1 MATTIAVIAA
11 GAMGSTVS
19 RKLVQKG
26 CTVLTNLEGRSEST
40 RRRAIEAGMKEA
52 TYNSIARE
60 ASIILSILPPSD
72 AFSFAQSFAKEAN
85 MVSSKIL
92 FADCN
97 AVNPETVKSISDI
110 FSGTSISFVDAGIIG
125 GPPRDDY
132 DPVFFASS
140 NDAEQLQKFAE
151 LSKYGLKVSVLE
163 GDGAGVGAASALKM
177 SYAGI
182 TKGMIGV
189 LTTMFL
195 GAHASSPATAKALLK
210 ILHETRPHIVQD
222 ATRGLPGMIPKAY
235 RWVGEMEEI
244 AAFLGEGAGDTYMGI
259 AKVYERV
266 ETSLKGNNADIE
278 VLKGMV
284 EEAKKL

>member
-11 GAMGSTVS
+11 GAMGSAVS
-19 RKLVQKG
+19 RRLVQRG

-177 SYAGI
+177 SYAVRSTR
-182 TKGMIGV
+182 TKFHVSWRYGYIS
-189 LTTMFL
+189 
-195 GAHASSPATAKALLK
+195 AHAYLFVST
-210 ILHETRPHIVQD
+210 
-222 ATRGLPGMIPKAY
+222 GY
-235 RWVGEMEEI
+235 
-244 AAFLGEGAGDTYMGI
+244 
-259 AKVYERV
+259 YERNDRRAYHDV
-266 ETSLKGNNADIE
+266 SWFVIFSASC
-278 VLKGMV
+278 
-284 EEAKKL
+284 

>member
-11 GAMGSTVS
+11 GAMGSAVS
-19 RKLVQKG
+19 RRLVQGG
-26 CTVLTNLEGRSEST
+26 CTVLTNLDGRSEST
-40 RRRAIEAGMKEA
+40 RRRALEAGMKEA
-52 TYNSIARE
+52 TYHSIAHE
-60 ASIILSILPPSD
+60 ASIVLSILPPSD
-72 AFSFAQSFAKEAN
+72 ALSFAESFVKEAN
-85 MVSSKIL
+85 TVSSKVL

-97 AVNPETVKSISDI
+97 AVNPETVQRISDI
-110 FSGTSISFVDAGIIG
+110 FLGTTMSFVDAGIIG
-125 GPPRDDY
+125 SPPKDDY

-140 NDAEQLQKFAE
+140 DDAEQLHKFAQ
-151 LSKYGLKVSVLE
+151 LSKYGLKIRVLE

-210 ILHETRPHIVQD
+210 ILHETRPGVLKD
-222 ATRGLPGMIPKAY
+222 AARSIPGMMPKAY

-244 AAFLGEGAGDTYMGI
+244 AGFLGQGEGDTYKGI

-266 ETSLKGNNADIE
+266 ETSLKGNNADIK